1 MKLVIEISLLD
12 SKASRI
18 THGDTTLLMAYAST
32 SIVVALWAFFPA
44 NGKSEFETQ
53 FENSM

>member
-32 SIVVALWAFFPA
+32 LIVVALWAFFPA
-44 NGKSEFETQ
+44 NGKSEFET
-53 FENSM
+53 